1 MGFFFFCGTGQ
12 GGAGGESFARSR
24 FLSRHR
30 EIVKHK
36 RQVIC
41 NGLAFVAARR
51 CTESCERSRLR
62 LFGETVWR
70 GYIIAEQTLTVF
82 DDSGHLKAGQ
92 TSAYIRERRRT
103 FRSLATYALR

>member
-1 MGFFFFCGTGQ
+1 MRFFSFAEPVGV
-12 GGAGGESFARSR
+12 ARVSFARSH

-82 DDSGHLKAGQ
+82 DDSGHLKAEQ
-92 TSAYIRERRRT
+92 TSAYIRERRRS
-103 FRSLATYALR
+103 FR